1 MNLFVNQGRN
11 IINTLLNTQNRY
23 RTEVCHG
30 VQHDEQRTA
39 HDGGQHQGNS
49 NLAGNGEEA
58 GAADAGGFFQG
69 GVHTLQSTANLNKYE
84 GEEVH
89 YLNAADAVVGIDIE
103 KRLRSIKGGHK
114 PLINIAGVGAEQHFP
129 SQSADEGGQHEGNKE
144 KALHKGLIGK
154 VGTSYQPSKECTH
167 DGGANGGHAG
177 DNQGVDKR
185 LEGFGL
191 GEDLIEVHA
200 VEFAIYE
207 EGIEQNQEHGPSYEN
222 NENCNRDE
230 ENDLGNTKATILFD
244 GATCHYSSTSFNC
257 SASNQCKALKVM

>member
-11 IINTLLNTQNRY
+11 IINTLFNTQNCY
-23 RTEVCHG
+23 GTEVCHG

-58 GAADAGGFFQG
+58 GAADAGRFLQG

-103 KRLRSIKGGHK
+103 KRLGSIKGGHE
-114 PLINIAGVGAEQHFP
+114 PLINITGVGAEQHFP
-129 SQSADEGGQHEGNKE
+129 SQRADEGGQHEGDEE

-154 VGTSYQPSKECTH
+154 VGTSYQPSKEGTH